1 MKQKNEL
8 SKTQKVAL
16 LATSSLVGLGF
27 AAAMM
32 PIVNRQVKHLDEYGL
47 DVHEN
52 SYAFTI
58 STLNTLLFMGVFG
71 GRHLYKY
78 CKEKLLSKPELPP
91 ENIGIEEYHENW
103 LVKDYKPQYIKLTKF
118 IAPATSTLVP
128 LYLLWS
134 TELLNQ
140 KEEHSHG
147 FDEYI
152 AWATF
157 VTLPLF
163 LVKYTAAQNGID
175 KLFKKLFDNENND
188 PQSELTLGSKIVV
201 YGTDTL
207 AFIARGITLYTA
219 IHETLK
225 AITGDK
231 EEQNDILKISSAI
244 LGGVIINGVHAFKEH
259 SALKELFTANSD
271 NITKKDALIGAIHVI
286 EGGWFS
292 LPEIGLGLSAIQNA
306 NPLLKAALFCPMWLS
321 ATAKDSSRTYKAIKS
336 EQEPQPLHDI
346 LFQESIPNEQANEVN
361 LIAEE
366 MPQEYV

>member
-8 SKTQKVAL
+8 SQTQKVAL

-52 SYAFTI
+52 SYAFTV
-58 STLNTLLFMGVFG
+58 STLNTLLFMSVFG
-71 GRHLYKY
+71 ARHLYKY
-78 CKEKLLSKPELPP
+78 CKEKLITNQTSIPNSLDT
-91 ENIGIEEYHENW
+91 EEYHENW
-103 LVKDYKPQYIKLTKF
+103 LLKDFEPQYIKLTKY

-147 FDEYI
+147 FDKYI

-157 VTLPLF
+157 ATLPLF

-175 KLFKKLFDNENND
+175 KLFKKLFDNENNN
-188 PQSELTLGSKIVV
+188 PKIELTLGSKIVV
-201 YGTDTL
+201 YGTDAL
-207 AFIARGITLYTA
+207 ATVARGITLYTA
-219 IHETLK
+219 MHETLK

-231 EEQNDILKISSAI
+231 EEQNDILKIASAI
-244 LGGVIINGVHAFKEH
+244 LGGLIINGVQAFKEH
-259 SALKELFTANSD
+259 SALKELFTTSSS
-271 NITKKDALIGAIHVI
+271 NITKTDALIGAIHAI
-286 EGGWFS
+286 ESGWFA
-292 LPEIGLGLSAIQNA
+292 LPEIGLGLSAIQDA
-306 NPLLKAALFCPMWLS
+306 NPLLKAALFCPMWFS
-321 ATAKDSSRTYKAIKS
+321 ATAKDASNTYKALKLETES
-336 EQEPQPLHDI
+336 QPLQNAFLEDNP
-346 LFQESIPNEQANEVN
+346 LTEYEVK
-361 LIAEE
+361 LSGEE
-366 MPQEYV
+366 V

>member
-16 LATSSLVGLGF
+16 VAASSLVGLGF

-52 SYAFTI
+52 NYAFTI
-58 STLNTLLFMGVFG
+58 STLNTLLFMGTFG
-71 GRHLYKY
+71 TRHLYKY
-78 CKEKLLSKPELPP
+78 CKEKLSNKPILVP
-91 ENIGIEEYHENW
+91 ENISAEEYHEDW
-103 LVKDYKPQYIKLTKF
+103 LVKDFEPQYIKLTKF

-140 KEEHSHG
+140 KEESSHG
-147 FDEYI
+147 FDQYI
-152 AWATF
+152 TWATF
-157 VTLPLF
+157 ATLPLF
-163 LVKYTAAQNGID
+163 LTKYTIAQNGIN

-188 PQSELTLGSKIVV
+188 PQIELTLGGKIVV

-207 AFIARGITLYTA
+207 AMVARGITLYTA

-231 EEQNDILKISSAI
+231 EELNDILKLSSAI
-244 LGGVIINGVHAFKEH
+244 LGGLIINGIHAFKEH
-259 SALKELFTANSD
+259 SALKELFTTSTN
-271 NITKKDALIGAIHVI
+271 NITKTDALIGAIHAI
-286 EGGWFS
+286 ESGWFS
-292 LPEIGLGLSAIQNA
+292 LPEIGLGLSAIKDA

-321 ATAKDSSRTYKAIKS
+321 ATAKDANNTYKALKLETES
-336 EQEPQPLHDI
+336 QPLQNVFLEDTPLTEH
-346 LFQESIPNEQANEVN
+346 EVK
-361 LIAEE
+361 LCGEE
-366 MPQEYV
+366 V